1 MPHPMYHWNPH
12 QAAAMMPHQQAPPGM
27 MGPPPHAYMPHMQQW
42 GIFRQPP
49 PPEAWAQ
56 QQQQQQAAADASAN
70 STPNRR
76 GKNSKRS
83 PANRKGRK
91 SSSQDNGNGNNNNS
105 MQQPPTPGPH
115 NMPPWAQPM
124 MMPGPHPMGGPMMMT
139 MMPPTGPGDQ
149 RMMGKP
155 PGGMPTGY
163 PQHMM
168 PTDGVGWAT
177 GHPVGGMAPQGQPR
191 YPAANGNGGM
201 VCKPTNG
208 NDDMDMYNNV
218 KSSGNVSSKEKGRGN
233 YRCGRCGVPKKGHIC
248 PYQPKLKR
256 RPDEPPPEMRTAA
269 VQVEMDEY
277 MVMRRLNLEI
287 QGFPETYMA
296 EPNAGD
302 MVGAEQFFRPSV
314 LAVPMA
320 ANKSING
327 LGSADKTPAKMTDS
341 ATQP

>member
-12 QAAAMMPHQQAPPGM
+12 QAAAAMMPHQQAPPGM

-56 QQQQQQAAADASAN
+56 QHQQQQVAAADTSAN
-70 STPNRR
+70 STPNGR

-83 PANRKGRK
+83 PANRKGQHK
-91 SSSQDNGNGNNNNS
+91 SSSHENGNGTNNS
-105 MQQPPTPGPH
+105 MQQPGPH

-201 VCKPTNG
+201 ICKPTSG
-208 NDDMDMYNNV
+208 NEDMDMYNNV

-296 EPNAGD
+296 EPNGGD

-320 ANKSING
+320 ANKSMNG

>member
-12 QAAAMMPHQQAPPGM
+12 QAAAAMMPHQQPPPGM

-49 PPEAWAQ
+49 PPEAWPSAV
-56 QQQQQQAAADASAN
+56 DTSAN
-70 STPNRR
+70 STPNGR
-76 GKNSKRS
+76 GKNGKQRS
-83 PANRKGRK
+83 PANNRKGHK
-91 SSSQDNGNGNNNNS
+91 SSQDGNNGNHS
-105 MQQPPTPGPH
+105 VQQPPPGPH

-124 MMPGPHPMGGPMMMT
+124 MMPSPHPMGGPMMMT
-139 MMPPTGPGDQ
+139 MMPPTGPGDHQ

-168 PTDGVGWAT
+168 PTPDGVGWA
-177 GHPVGGMAPQGQPR
+177 GHHPVNGMAPQGQSR
-191 YPAANGNGGM
+191 YPASNGNGNLL
-201 VCKPTNG
+201 CKTTNG
-208 NDDMDMYNNV
+208 SEDMDMYNNM
-218 KSSGNVSSKEKGRGN
+218 KSSGNTSSKEKGRGN
-233 YRCGRCGVPKKGHIC
+233 YRCGRCGAPKKGHVC

-256 RPDEPPPEMRTAA
+256 KPDEPPPEMRSAA

-287 QGFPETYMA
+287 QGFPETYLA
-296 EPNAGD
+296 EPNGGD
-302 MVGAEQFFRPSV
+302 MVGAETFFRQ
-314 LAVPMA
+314 AVPMA
-320 ANKSING
+320 ANKSTNG
-327 LGSADKTPAKMTDS
+327 LGSADKTPSKTIMTDS